1 MEIWLWA
8 VICIPMLIIA
18 ALIVKVYL
26 LKKSANEIETAFAER
41 LITETNTLIDIS
53 SGDRHMRSLANSI
66 NRQLRELRNER
77 HRFQQ
82 GDTELKN
89 AVTNISH
96 DLRTPLT
103 AIFGYIDLLE
113 KQEKSAE
120 TERYINII
128 KDRCEML
135 MQLTEELFRYSVIIT
150 TDEEFKTEKI
160 IVNHVLEE
168 SVAGYYATLVEHN
181 ITPDISIPE
190 EKIICTANCS
200 ALSRIFSNLLN
211 NAIKYSS
218 GNLSIT
224 LTESGEIIFSNTAKG
239 LDKVQISKL
248 FDRFY
253 TVETAHNSTG
263 LGLAISRTLIE
274 QMGGTIY
281 AEYENSTLSI
291 HIKLPPYQPNV

>member
-18 ALIVKVYL
+18 ALIVKIYL

-224 LTESGEIIFSNTAKG
+224 RPTSSILKAKG
-239 LDKVQISKL
+239 S
-248 FDRFY
+248 
-253 TVETAHNSTG
+253 N
-263 LGLAISRTLIE
+263 
-274 QMGGTIY
+274 
-281 AEYENSTLSI
+281 
-291 HIKLPPYQPNV
+291 P

>member
-8 VICIPMLIIA
+8 VICILVLIITV
-18 ALIVKVYL
+18 LIIKINM
-26 LKKSANEIETAFAER
+26 LKKSAKEIETAFAER

-53 SGDRHMRSLANSI
+53 SGDKHMRSLANSI
-66 NRQLRELRNER
+66 NAQLRKLRNER

-82 GDTELKN
+82 GDTELKH

-103 AIFGYIDLLE
+103 AIFGYLDLLE

-120 TERYINII
+120 IERYINII

-150 TDEEFKTEKI
+150 TDEDFKTEEI
-160 IVNHVLEE
+160 IINHVLEE

-181 ITPDISIPE
+181 ITPDISLTE
-190 EKIICTANCS
+190 EKIICNANSS

-211 NAIKYSS
+211 NAIKYSD
-218 GNLSIT
+218 GDLSIT
-224 LTESGEIIFSNTAKG
+224 LTERGEIIFSNSAKN
-239 LDKVQISKL
+239 LNEVQVGKL
-248 FDRFY
+248 FNRFY
-253 TVETAHNSTG
+253 TVETAHKSTG
-263 LGLAISRTLIE
+263 LGLAISRTLVE
-274 QMGGTIY
+274 QMGGTIC
-281 AEYENSTLSI
+281 AEYKNSRLSI
-291 HIKLPPYQPNV
+291 NIELPTLNP

>member
-18 ALIVKVYL
+18 ALIVKIYL

-224 LTESGEIIFSNTAKG
+224 LTESGKIIFSNPAKG

-263 LGLAISRTLIE
+263 LGLTISRTLIE
-274 QMGGTIY
+274 QMGGTIC
-281 AEYENSTLSI
+281 AEYENGILSI
-291 HIKLPPYQPNV
+291 HIKLPPYPPNV